1 MTEDNNNLLESDVK
15 LSRITD
21 TTLEKINNLE
31 ESKNISKKIS
41 SIQTIF
47 SVWNTMIGSTVLTIP
62 YSVYC
67 AGIIPTIFIGLLYGF
82 VCYLT
87 SAVIVRLA
95 GKEEDFAVI
104 VYNYFYYGFGPKS
117 AKIGKILQIT
127 FNLLMNTGATFI
139 YFLII
144 NQNLFPCICLFLKI
158 FKIDIDAT
166 DLSPHFD
173 RFSLF
178 YCSLI
183 ISVILFPLTIL
194 KEMHFLS
201 KFNSKGIYF
210 VGVLLIFVI
219 YQGIA
224 SLATDKFHLEYKEN
238 IEGSKDRNLF
248 LFGEN
253 IGLLMGTLSL
263 GLFSHSII
271 LPIMKNN
278 RIQENNQRDLFIGYV
293 LTTLTYIIIGL
304 LGYIGFSGSDF
315 SSKFQKNWFL
325 FFQSDNYYILVLR
338 ILSVVQ
344 LISIFPILFFAVRT
358 QLFSNLFKSYLN
370 KMLPIIIFSVIL
382 LILCIVI
389 LYFFYDL
396 LAELVGFIGA
406 GAALVLIYII
416 SPIINMIDYYIRHQP
431 KKEIEKSKENKDEFL
446 IPINYEELIPLNPF
460 KAFIF
465 YACMILIILLGIIT
479 LILQIMPVNFFKI
492 KIEKNE

>member
-31 ESKNISKKIS
+31 ESKNSSKKIS

-104 VYNYFYYGFGPKS
+104 VYNYFYYGFGPKP

-271 LPIMKNN
+271 LPIMKNSN
-278 RIQENNQRDLFIGYV
+278 NYMVKFLPPNTPQGIQTFKNIEKFVHKNYDYKYDTVLVGNDKIKKKVSYQNKNYSISGIGECLGNEKYNNYFGDINVYANKEILSTSSNTQ
-293 LTTLTYIIIGL
+293 
-304 LGYIGFSGSDF
+304 
-315 SSKFQKNWFL
+315 SKFELGLRRYGTNKDKKFMTHSNFRRKKNK
-325 FFQSDNYYILVLR
+325 
-338 ILSVVQ
+338 
-344 LISIFPILFFAVRT
+344 ISI
-358 QLFSNLFKSYLN
+358 
-370 KMLPIIIFSVIL
+370 
-382 LILCIVI
+382 
-389 LYFFYDL
+389 
-396 LAELVGFIGA
+396 
-406 GAALVLIYII
+406 
-416 SPIINMIDYYIRHQP
+416 
-431 KKEIEKSKENKDEFL
+431 
-446 IPINYEELIPLNPF
+446 
-460 KAFIF
+460 
-465 YACMILIILLGIIT
+465 
-479 LILQIMPVNFFKI
+479 
-492 KIEKNE
+492 

>member
-1 MTEDNNNLLESDVK
+1 
-15 LSRITD
+15 
-21 TTLEKINNLE
+21 
-31 ESKNISKKIS
+31 
-41 SIQTIF
+41 
-47 SVWNTMIGSTVLTIP
+47 
-62 YSVYC
+62 
-67 AGIIPTIFIGLLYGF
+67 
-82 VCYLT
+82 
-87 SAVIVRLA
+87 
-95 GKEEDFAVI
+95 
-104 VYNYFYYGFGPKS
+104 
-117 AKIGKILQIT
+117 
-127 FNLLMNTGATFI
+127 
-139 YFLII
+139 
-144 NQNLFPCICLFLKI
+144 
-158 FKIDIDAT
+158 
-166 DLSPHFD
+166 
-173 RFSLF
+173 
-178 YCSLI
+178 
-183 ISVILFPLTIL
+183 
-194 KEMHFLS
+194 
-201 KFNSKGIYF
+201 
-210 VGVLLIFVI
+210 
-219 YQGIA
+219 
-224 SLATDKFHLEYKEN
+224 
-238 IEGSKDRNLF
+238 
-248 LFGEN
+248 
-253 IGLLMGTLSL
+253 MGTLSL

-278 RIQENNQRDLFIGYV
+278 RIQENNQRDLFIGYI
-293 LTTLTYIIIGL
+293 LTTLTYINIGL

-406 GAALVLIYII
+406 GAALVLIYMI
-416 SPIINMIDYYIRHQP
+416 SPIINMIDYYIRHLP
-431 KKEIEKSKENKDEFL
+431 KKEIEKLKENKDEFL